1 MTRATQRSSSAP
13 PKTPSTL
20 RHQASGES
28 ITIYSPPNLHGP
40 PDMPMPPMLQRNTTV
55 SSMVAKVDGRSDRD
69 SSSNAD
75 FDKMLAEVGWKTGQP
90 FLGSPGMVDPRSRRV
105 GEI

>member
-1 MTRATQRSSSAP
+1 MTRGTQRSSTAP

-40 PDMPMPPMLQRNTTV
+40 PNMPIPPMTERNTTV
-55 SSMVAKVDGRSDRD
+55 GSMVDKVDGQLNKD
-69 SSSNAD
+69 SPPKTD
-75 FDKMLAEVGWKTGQP
+75 FDKMLAEVGWKANQP
-90 FLGSPGMVDPRSRRV
+90 YLGSPGMVDPRSRRIGDV
-105 GEI
+105 